1 MCARHRTSR
10 STTRQHSSPEAPIV
24 LCHPRFVPN
33 HIPCHPRQ
41 HRRRQ
46 RHGDQ
51 HEAEIVI
58 ATHTASSNQGSAE
71 CERGRRAAVNSYE
84 RARARLRRILLVV
97 GGVRCGAE
105 EVGCEGGDRG
115 EVVCGASF
123 ERSERS
129 RLWRPL
135 RWSGGRDG
143 RLRSEL
149 RSAGFY
155 GCSGGKRCN

>member
-46 RHGDQ
+46 RHGDR

-84 RARARLRRILLVV
+84 RARARLRRILLVL
-97 GGVRCGAE
+97 AE
-105 EVGCEGGDRG
+105 RG
-115 EVVCGASF
+115 PRKRADPVEHRPIGRRVLAPVCTHHAF
-123 ERSERS
+123 TN
-129 RLWRPL
+129 LFPT
-135 RWSGGRDG
+135 
-143 RLRSEL
+143 
-149 RSAGFY
+149 
-155 GCSGGKRCN
+155 